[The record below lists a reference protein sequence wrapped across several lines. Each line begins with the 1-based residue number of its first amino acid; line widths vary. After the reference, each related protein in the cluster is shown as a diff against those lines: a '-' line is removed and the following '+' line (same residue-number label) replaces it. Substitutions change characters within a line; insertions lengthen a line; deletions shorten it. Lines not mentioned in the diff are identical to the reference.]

1 MPRLSPGEPCCS
13 DDLHNKITTML
24 VWLPT
29 GITVDDG
36 PMGFE
41 ITLRDKSTEFIDEAD
56 AFAHEKSM
64 TTFYRTANSRQ
75 TIDCWA
81 ISLASVRTDQILM
94 IRRTPHGEP
103 PAAPQEQAA

>member
-1 MPRLSPGEPCCS
+1 MW
-13 DDLHNKITTML
+13 

-29 GITVDDG
+29 GRRVEDG

-41 ITLRDKSTEFIDEAD
+41 ITLRDKSTEFIEEAD
-56 AFAHEKSM
+56 AFAHDKSM

-81 ISLASVRTDQILM
+81 ISLASVRTDEILM
-94 IRRTPHGEP
+94 IRRT
-103 PAAPQEQAA
+103 AAADPSAATQEQAA